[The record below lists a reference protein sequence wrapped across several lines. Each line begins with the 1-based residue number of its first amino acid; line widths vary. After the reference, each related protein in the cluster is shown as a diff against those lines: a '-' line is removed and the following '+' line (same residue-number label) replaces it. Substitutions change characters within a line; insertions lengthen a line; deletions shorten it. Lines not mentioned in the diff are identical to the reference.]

1 MSEPHLH
8 LLALAVGN
16 TRTRVGLFHG
26 RDLNDPV
33 SIPNSDLAAIG
44 NRIDELLENEHEVP
58 IVVASVN
65 NPVADKIEMLLK
77 ERSGENVYRIGR
89 DLGIPMKHA
98 LDDDSTVGHDRL
110 LNCLGAYSRAKQAC
124 IVIDAGTAI
133 TVDFVDGEGTFQ
145 GGVIAPGLNLMLKA
159 LHGNTAALPEI
170 AFEMPDT
177 SRGPFGKDTKHA
189 MRLGV
194 LNAARG
200 VARMMIDLYADHYG
214 AYPQIVATGGDAAAL
229 FSDDPVVEHIVSDL
243 QLIGI
248 REAAMKI
255 LGEESETD
263 IELPDGDD

>member
-1 MSEPHLH
+1 MPEPHLH
-8 LLALAVGN
+8 LLTLAVGN

-33 SIPNSDLAAIG
+33 SILNSDFAAIAK
-44 NRIDELLENEHEVP
+44 RVDELLENERDVP
-58 IVVASVN
+58 IVIASVN
-65 NPVADKIEMLLK
+65 NPIADRIETLMK
-77 ERSGENVYRIGR
+77 ERAGEDVYRIGR

-98 LDDDSTVGHDRL
+98 LDDESTVGHDRL

-159 LHGNTAALPEI
+159 LHDNTAALPQI
-170 AFEMPDT
+170 AFEMPDMK
-177 SRGPFGKDTKHA
+177 RGPFGKDTKHA

-248 REAAMKI
+248 REAATKV

-263 IELPDGDD
+263 IELLDGDD